1 MSRTARHLL
10 VPATIGMVCA
20 MLLSASTASA
30 QAGGPVKKVSTA
42 EHPYLLFT
50 MEELPQLRANAKRII
65 PESFHSSLKRKM
77 KRVRNDPG
85 FMAFAGVW
93 MNDQATLDRA
103 KAALLKRASA
113 SPPSRYTVHTGTAM
127 RSFVYGYDLLY
138 PQLTPDERE
147 KCKQYMVGHIRMG
160 LSEWAP
166 KAEQQGGNWQASIY
180 GSFVAAGLA
189 LIDELPEAK
198 DWVSV
203 GMKGITTG
211 YLTMTMDPEG
221 ATYGPYVRYQLNV
234 SFYSMLPAM
243 EAYKRVTGDNPF
255 AANDSILYRHMAF
268 YAYMLYP
275 NRKGICNFGNA
286 RPGLYPIFPY
296 LVKTAGEYKDGVAGW
311 YLKAHIADGVGAN
324 NWGILCY
331 FLWAGG
337 LADVTL
343 ENPDKSPRL
352 PLGKAYIKPLGGRPG
367 MPSTGH
373 IFMRT
378 GFARKDDIQFAIP
391 GNIGGHHGHADKGS
405 YIFNALG
412 ETFIQDPYLH
422 EGSYRSPSASFF
434 RSDECHNTVFID
446 DGGQSYIRGGGL
458 RDKHYGSYLARV
470 EQFNHGRTADYARI
484 NLKRTYELHP
494 KNKSM
499 KRAVRHVVFL
509 RGKRPDGAF
518 VIIDDFQ
525 KDNAAHVY
533 SHNFQPGPDVRV
545 ASTEGGRIVL
555 KGKSAS
561 CLVAVIHPDKV
572 RVERKEKFK
581 SKYLK
586 AICEEPEVR
595 VNLVTVLYPTRGDPT
610 KAPISKTASGGKVV
624 VRIGDRTVV
633 FDKASGKVTI
643 DGKAPQA
650 LSL

>member
-1 MSRTARHLL
+1 
-10 VPATIGMVCA
+10 

-30 QAGGPVKKVSTA
+30 QAGGQVKKVSTDK
-42 EHPYLLFT
+42 HPYLLFT
-50 MEELPQLRANAKRII
+50 MEELPRLRANAKRIG
-65 PESFHSSLKRKM
+65 PARFHSSLKRKV
-77 KRVRNDPG
+77 KRVKNDPG
-85 FMAFAGVW
+85 FVAFAGVW
-93 MNDQATLDRA
+93 MNDQTTLRRA
-103 KAALLKRASA
+103 KSELLKQAAAR
-113 SPPSRYTVHTGTAM
+113 PPSRYTVHTGRAM
-127 RSFVYGYDLLY
+127 RSFAYGYDLLY
-138 PQLTPDERE
+138 PQLTPEERE

-166 KAEQQGGNWQASIY
+166 KTGQQGGNWQASIY

-198 DWVSV
+198 EWVSV

-243 EAYKRVTGDNPF
+243 EAYKRVTGENPF

-296 LVKTAGEYKDGVAGW
+296 LVKTAAEYQDGVAAW
-311 YLKAHIADGVGAN
+311 YLRAHIDDEVGPN
-324 NWGILCY
+324 NWGTVCY

-352 PLGKAYIKPLGGRPG
+352 PLAKAYIKPLAGRPG

-405 YIFNALG
+405 YISPSVRRSFRTPTSTGGATARRPLPSSEAMNA
-412 ETFIQDPYLH
+412 TTPCSSTT
-422 EGSYRSPSASFF
+422 EGS
-434 RSDECHNTVFID
+434 
-446 DGGQSYIRGGGL
+446 
-458 RDKHYGSYLARV
+458 
-470 EQFNHGRTADYARI
+470 
-484 NLKRTYELHP
+484 RTY
-494 KNKSM
+494 
-499 KRAVRHVVFL
+499 AGAGCGTGITGATL
-509 RGKRPDGAF
+509 RGSSSSIMERPPTT
-518 VIIDDFQ
+518 
-525 KDNAAHVY
+525 
-533 SHNFQPGPDVRV
+533 PG
-545 ASTEGGRIVL
+545 ST
-555 KGKSAS
+555 
-561 CLVAVIHPDKV
+561 
-572 RVERKEKFK
+572 
-581 SKYLK
+581 
-586 AICEEPEVR
+586 
-595 VNLVTVLYPTRGDPT
+595 
-610 KAPISKTASGGKVV
+610 
-624 VRIGDRTVV
+624 
-633 FDKASGKVTI
+633 
-643 DGKAPQA
+643 
-650 LSL
+650 